1 MLSLAGRMIG
11 RTLKP
16 MRTLFALFI
25 FFAFFSSC
33 MAEERPNV
41 VFIIVDDLN
50 DMPYQ
55 PKGKPLVPTPNIDRL
70 KERGVTFTNAH
81 NNDPLCAPSRS
92 SMLFGLYPQTTSL
105 YWFEDW
111 RQNGILKNG
120 VPLTRHLSNY
130 GYTVYGTGKIFH
142 GNQGEGQ
149 FDEYGH
155 FGDFGPW
162 PWDGREETQRGY
174 SLPHPDQSY
183 LLEGPDADMDYEWEH
198 VFGPLSNI
206 PHWPADPANNIP
218 GYKGWIL
225 YKKPWRYASDK
236 DRDPMPDEL
245 SAEWSKAIL
254 QRNHD
259 APFALFTGFVRTHT
273 PLYAPK
279 EYFDR
284 FPLDSIELPEVD
296 PNDLEDVA
304 AALKDQKLYGFRRYQ
319 MLVRHEGKDL
329 LRHWLQAY
337 MACVSFVDDQMG
349 KVLDAVDASPARD
362 NTIIFLTSD
371 HGFHIGEKNF
381 LYKQSLWEPSTRVP
395 LIVAGVDGA
404 PEGAVCD
411 QPVSLID
418 IYPTFVDLCRLPENP
433 NADGNGYEL
442 EGHSLAPFLKYPENG
457 SWDGPD
463 VAITALPGKDHSLH
477 REFGGSHYPHFSVR
491 GKGWRYTLTADGEEE
506 LYDMKTDPLEWRNLA
521 QDPEHALVKASLR
534 EQLVELRDGS
544 KWEALHHL
552 DAWVTPSKS
561 TGLEQKTD
569 GFRLSGPRTFRL
581 NTKAKYKDFEVEGE
595 IKSTAHRPFKILYR
609 GSYGHFI
616 SSPKEG
622 STEAV
627 YSHFNPGDWNRYRI
641 RVHGDRHQLWIN
653 NRVVSDTQKKYARTA
668 GTIILVRPGGEGT
681 MQLRNLRVRKL

>member
-1 MLSLAGRMIG
+1 
-11 RTLKP
+11 
-16 MRTLFALFI
+16 
-25 FFAFFSSC
+25 
-33 MAEERPNV
+33 
-41 VFIIVDDLN
+41 
-50 DMPYQ
+50 
-55 PKGKPLVPTPNIDRL
+55 
-70 KERGVTFTNAH
+70 
-81 NNDPLCAPSRS
+81 
-92 SMLFGLYPQTTSL
+92 
-105 YWFEDW
+105 
-111 RQNGILKNG
+111 
-120 VPLTRHLSNY
+120 
-130 GYTVYGTGKIFH
+130 
-142 GNQGEGQ
+142 
-149 FDEYGH
+149 
-155 FGDFGPW
+155 
-162 PWDGREETQRGY
+162 
-174 SLPHPDQSY
+174 
-183 LLEGPDADMDYEWEH
+183 MDYEWEH

-206 PHWPADPANNIP
+206 PHWPADPAEDIP

-225 YKKPWRYASDK
+225 YRKPWRYASDQ

-254 QRNHD
+254 QRDHS

-273 PLYAPK
+273 PLYAPQ

-304 AALKDQKLYGFRRYQ
+304 AALKDQKLYGFRRYK
-319 MLVRHEGKDL
+319 MLERHQGKDL

-337 MACVSFVDDQMG
+337 MACASFVDDQVG
-349 KVLDAVDASPARD
+349 KVLDAVDASPARN

-371 HGFHIGEKNF
+371 HGFHVGEKNF

-418 IYPTFVDLCRLPENP
+418 IYPTFVDLCRLPQSP

-442 EGHSLAPFLKYPENG
+442 EGHSLAPLLKDPDNG

-463 VAITALPGKDHSLH
+463 VAITALPGKDHSLK

-491 GKGWRYTLTADGEEE
+491 AKHWRYTLTADGEEE

-521 QDPEHALVKASLR
+521 RDPEYANVKTTLR
-534 EQLVELRDGS
+534 DQLVELRDGS
-544 KWEALHHL
+544 KWEALRHL
-552 DAWVTPSKS
+552 DAWAAPSKL

-569 GFRLSGPRTFRL
+569 GFRLSGPRSIRL
-581 NTKAKYKDFEVEGE
+581 STKAKYQDFEMEGE
-595 IKSTAHRPFKILYR
+595 IKSTAIRPFKILYR
-609 GSYGHFI
+609 GSYGHMI

-622 STEAV
+622 SIEAA
-627 YSHFNPGDWNRYRI
+627 YSHFNPGEWNRYRL

-653 NRVVSDTQKKYARTA
+653 NRVVSDTYKKYARIA

-681 MQLRNLRVRKL
+681 MQLKNLRVRRL

>member
-1 MLSLAGRMIG
+1 
-11 RTLKP
+11 
-16 MRTLFALFI
+16 
-25 FFAFFSSC
+25 
-33 MAEERPNV
+33 MADERPNV

-50 DMPYQ
+50 DMPYR
-55 PKGKPLVPTPNIDRL
+55 PEGKPLVPTPNIDRL
-70 KERGVTFTNAH
+70 KERGVTFSNAH

-111 RQNGILKNG
+111 RQNGILKDG
-120 VPLTRHLSNY
+120 VPLTRHLANH
-130 GYTVYGTGKIFH
+130 GYAVYGTGKIFH

-155 FGDFGPW
+155 NGDFGPW

-174 SLPHPDQSY
+174 SLPHPDQLY

-198 VFGPLSNI
+198 VFGPLSSI
-206 PHWPADPANNIP
+206 PHWPADPANDIP

-225 YKKPWRYASDK
+225 HGKPWRYASDT

-254 QRNHD
+254 RRDHS

-273 PLYAPK
+273 PLYAPQ

-296 PNDLEDVA
+296 PNDLEDLA
-304 AALKDQKLYGFRRYQ
+304 SALKNEKLYGFRRFT
-319 MLVRHEGKDL
+319 MLARHEGKDL

-337 MACVSFVDDQMG
+337 MACVSFVDDQVG
-349 KVLDAVDASPARD
+349 KVLDAIDASPARD
-362 NTIIFLTSD
+362 NTIVFFTSD

-418 IYPTFVDLCRLPENP
+418 IYPTFVELCHLPANP
-433 NADGNGYEL
+433 NADGNGYAL
-442 EGHSLAPFLKYPENG
+442 EGHSLAPLLKDPENG
-457 SWDGPD
+457 TWDGPD

-477 REFGGSHYPHFSVR
+477 RAFEGSHYPHFSVR
-491 GKGWRYTLTADGEEE
+491 GKRWRYTLTADGEEE
-506 LYDMKTDPLEWRNLA
+506 LYDLKADPLEWRNLA
-521 QDPEHALVKASLR
+521 QDPEFAFVKASLR
-534 EQLVELRDGS
+534 DQLVELRDGS
-544 KWEALHHL
+544 GWETLHSL
-552 DAWVTPSKS
+552 DAWATPSKMA
-561 TGLEQKTD
+561 GVDQKM
-569 GFRLSGPRTFRL
+569 GEIRLSGVRSLRL
-581 NTKAKYKDFEVEGE
+581 STQAKYKDFELEGD
-595 IKSTAHRPFKILYR
+595 IKSTASRPFKFLYR
-609 GSYGHFI
+609 GSYGHSI
-616 SSPKEG
+616 SSPREG
-622 STEAV
+622 STEAA
-627 YSHFNPGDWNRYRI
+627 YSHFKSGEWNRYRI
-641 RVHGDRHQLWIN
+641 RVHDGRHQIWVN
-653 NRVVSDTQKKYARTA
+653 NRVVSDTHKNYAMNA
-668 GTIILVRPGGEGT
+668 GTITIVHPGGEGGI
-681 MQLRNLRVRKL
+681 QLRNLRVRRL